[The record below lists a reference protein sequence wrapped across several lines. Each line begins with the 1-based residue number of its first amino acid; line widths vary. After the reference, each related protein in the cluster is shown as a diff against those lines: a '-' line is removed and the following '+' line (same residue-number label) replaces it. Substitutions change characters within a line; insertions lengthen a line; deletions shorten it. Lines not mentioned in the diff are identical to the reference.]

1 MLLRV
6 LYKVVYI
13 LVLSAMLFA
22 AAACSSVIQTDLVDT
37 ATVGEPA
44 EVESST
50 APISTDGAT
59 SGDPNPGTTTPEP
72 VRETQPNDVAQDVDD
87 DLIDAVEIPGDTLWG
102 IEMHSVSTAG
112 GLDLV
117 KGAGADWVRR
127 NALLWSHVEPQEGER
142 KWDALAGLE
151 DEMISASKE
160 GVELILIVRRTPV
173 WAQKNLGVYCGQIK
187 DEKVDEFASFMYD
200 VVERYSAPP
209 YNVKYWEIGN
219 EPDIDPAI
227 VEADSIYGC
236 LGDSSADLFGGDYY
250 ASVLKLAYPHVK
262 AANPDAQLL
271 VGGLLL
277 DCDPIDP
284 PETSEGS
291 GEYKDC
297 TSSRY
302 LEGILDAG
310 GGDYFDG
317 VSFHA
322 YDYYYGGLGKYGN
335 LNWHSEWNS
344 TGPVLSQKTE
354 YIRSILNQFGYF
366 DKYLINSEVAIIC
379 GSTGEEPYCQTDEFE
394 LTKAY
399 YAAQAYASAL
409 AEGLKANI
417 WYSTVGWRGSGMFT
431 GGNTPL
437 LVFDAYQFS
446 AQELSFSE
454 YVGQVSPAPGV
465 TGYEF
470 IRDDTHIW
478 ILWSVD
484 GESHLVQLT
493 FDTMAVYDVFGA
505 PLPDVQELQVN
516 LEPVYIEFV
525 P

>member
-1 MLLRV
+1 
-6 LYKVVYI
+6 
-13 LVLSAMLFA
+13 
-22 AAACSSVIQTDLVDT
+22 
-37 ATVGEPA
+37 
-44 EVESST
+44 
-50 APISTDGAT
+50 
-59 SGDPNPGTTTPEP
+59 
-72 VRETQPNDVAQDVDD
+72 
-87 DLIDAVEIPGDTLWG
+87 
-102 IEMHSVSTAG
+102 MHSVSTEG

-117 KGAGADWVRR
+117 KGAGTDWVRR
-127 NALLWSHVEPQEGER
+127 NALLWSHVEPQEGDR
-142 KWDALAGLE
+142 KWEALRELE
-151 DEMISASKE
+151 EEMISASNE
-160 GVELILIVRRTPV
+160 GVELILIVRRTPD
-173 WAQKNLGVYCGQIK
+173 WAQQYPGVYCGQIK
-187 DEKVDEFASFMYD
+187 NEMIDEFASFMFD

-236 LGDSSADLFGGDYY
+236 QGDSSANFYGGEYY
-250 ASVLKLAYPHVK
+250 ASVLKLVYPHVR
-262 AANPDAQLL
+262 AANPDAHLL

-297 TSSRY
+297 SSSRY
-302 LEGILDAG
+302 LEGILESG

-344 TGPVLSQKTE
+344 TGPVITQKVDF
-354 YIRSILNQFGYF
+354 IRDLLDQYGYS
-366 DKYLINSEVAIIC
+366 DKYLINSETSMVC
-379 GSTGEEPYCQTDEFE
+379 GSTGDEPYCQTDVFE

-399 YAAQAYASAL
+399 YAAQSYASAL

-417 WYSTVGWRGSGMFT
+417 WYSTTGWRGSGMFT
-431 GGNTPL
+431 GGNIPL
-437 LVFDAYQFS
+437 PVFDAYQFS
-446 AQELSFSE
+446 AQELSYSE

-465 TGYEF
+465 SGYEF
-470 IRDDTHIW
+470 KRDDTHIW
-478 ILWSVD
+478 ILWSMD
-484 GESHLVQLT
+484 GDSHLVQLT
-493 FDTMAVYDVFGA
+493 FVPAAVFDVFGA
-505 PLPDVQELQVN
+505 PLAAAQELKVN